1 MGNIISIKS
10 FLAMD
15 SMLIGMLVDMRDIM
29 VNENLNDLP
38 EVNRNRSI
46 GWSLTT
52 FQ

>member
-15 SMLIGMLVDMRDIM
+15 SMLLEMLVDMRDTM
-29 VNENLNDLP
+29 VDENLNDLP
-38 EVNRNRSI
+38 GVNRNRTI
-46 GWSLTT
+46 GWSVT